1 MVAEGEAAALEFTP
15 TWIVAAVCSVIV
27 LISLVAERCLHFLGK
42 KLQKKNQRPL
52 YEALLKVK
60 EELMLLG
67 FISLLLTVF
76 QGMIQRTCIPASWTI
91 HMLPCQRPEPDGKA
105 GEASSTNEHFVA
117 AGIIGRIGRRL
128 LSESAS
134 GLEQCQKKGK
144 VPLLS
149 LEAIHQ
155 LHIFIFVLAITHVIF
170 SVTTMLLGGAQIHQW
185 KLWETGI
192 QKDAPG
198 NGPKKVT
205 HVRTHEFI
213 KKRFKGIGKDSRIL
227 SWLHSFGKQFYR
239 SLTKTDY
246 TTMRLGFI
254 MTHCPGN
261 PKFDFHRYM
270 VRVLEADFK
279 KVVGISWYLWIF
291 VVIFLLLNVNG
302 WHTYFWIA
310 FLPLF
315 LLLAIGTKLEH
326 VIAQLAHDVA
336 EKHTAVEGD
345 VVVIPSDRHF
355 WFGKPRIILYLI
367 HFILFQNAFE
377 IAFFFWIL
385 STYGFDSCIMGQVR
399 FIVPR
404 LVIGV
409 VIQLLCSYST
419 MPLYAIV
426 TQMGTSYKKEIFNE
440 HVQQGVLGWAQK
452 AKMRKGLKG
461 AASSKAESTST
472 ADSAGPSVKIEMAKA
487 GEDVES
493 ETWEEGSKGENGRT
507 TMAAAG
513 EAAELQFTPTWIVAA
528 VCSIIVVISLA
539 AERGLHHLGKTL
551 KKNHQRPLYEA
562 LLKVKE
568 ELMLLGFISLLL
580 TVFERTI
587 ERTCIPPSW
596 TNYMLP
602 CQRPGHGGG
611 SSKAPPA
618 AGAATTARFIA
629 GEILGGFS
637 RARVLSEGEAGAEL
651 GLCQKEGKVPL
662 LSEEALDQL
671 HIFIFVL
678 AVSHV
683 FFSATTMLLG
693 GAKIHRWKKWEEEI
707 QTTEN
712 EPKKV
717 LPVHQLSFVRGRCK
731 GGPDSKTLCWL
742 RSFRKQFYG
751 SVTRSDYAA
760 LRHGFI
766 MTHCPG
772 NPKFDFHK
780 YMVRVLESDFK
791 KIVGT
796 SWCLWIFVVIFLLLN
811 VNGWHTYFWIAFLP
825 LALQLAVGTKLE
837 HVIAQLAYEV
847 AERQAE
853 GDSVVKPS
861 DEHFWFGRPRIIL
874 HVIHFI
880 LFQNAFELS
889 FFFWILMTY
898 GLNSCFMDNT
908 IFLVPR
914 LVLGVV
920 IQLLCS
926 YSTLPLYAIVTQM
939 GSYYKME
946 IFNQHVQQGVLG
958 WAEKAKKRSGDCS
971 GKCKSTHSNNAA

>member
-52 YEALLKVK
+52 YEALLK
-60 EELMLLG
+60 
-67 FISLLLTVF
+67 
-76 QGMIQRTCIPASWTI
+76 GMIQRTCIPASWTI

-170 SVTTMLLGGAQIHQW
+170 SVTTMLLGGAQ
-185 KLWETGI
+185 
-192 QKDAPG
+192 
-198 NGPKKVT
+198 
-205 HVRTHEFI
+205 
-213 KKRFKGIGKDSRIL
+213 
-227 SWLHSFGKQFYR
+227 HSFGKQFYR

-254 MTHCPGN
+254 M
-261 PKFDFHRYM
+261 
-270 VRVLEADFK
+270 
-279 KVVGISWYLWIF
+279 
-291 VVIFLLLNVNG
+291 
-302 WHTYFWIA
+302 
-310 FLPLF
+310 

>member
-279 KVVGISWYLWIF
+279 KVVGISW
-291 VVIFLLLNVNG
+291 
-302 WHTYFWIA
+302 
-310 FLPLF
+310 
-315 LLLAIGTKLEH
+315 
-326 VIAQLAHDVA
+326 
-336 EKHTAVEGD
+336 
-345 VVVIPSDRHF
+345 
-355 WFGKPRIILYLI
+355 
-367 HFILFQNAFE
+367 
-377 IAFFFWIL
+377 
-385 STYGFDSCIMGQVR
+385 
-399 FIVPR
+399 
-404 LVIGV
+404 
-409 VIQLLCSYST
+409 
-419 MPLYAIV
+419 
-426 TQMGTSYKKEIFNE
+426 
-440 HVQQGVLGWAQK
+440 
-452 AKMRKGLKG
+452 
-461 AASSKAESTST
+461 
-472 ADSAGPSVKIEMAKA
+472 
-487 GEDVES
+487 
-493 ETWEEGSKGENGRT
+493 
-507 TMAAAG
+507 
-513 EAAELQFTPTWIVAA
+513 
-528 VCSIIVVISLA
+528 
-539 AERGLHHLGKTL
+539 
-551 KKNHQRPLYEA
+551 
-562 LLKVKE
+562 
-568 ELMLLGFISLLL
+568 
-580 TVFERTI
+580 
-587 ERTCIPPSW
+587 
-596 TNYMLP
+596 
-602 CQRPGHGGG
+602 
-611 SSKAPPA
+611 
-618 AGAATTARFIA
+618 
-629 GEILGGFS
+629 
-637 RARVLSEGEAGAEL
+637 
-651 GLCQKEGKVPL
+651 
-662 LSEEALDQL
+662 
-671 HIFIFVL
+671 
-678 AVSHV
+678 
-683 FFSATTMLLG
+683 
-693 GAKIHRWKKWEEEI
+693 
-707 QTTEN
+707 
-712 EPKKV
+712 
-717 LPVHQLSFVRGRCK
+717 
-731 GGPDSKTLCWL
+731 
-742 RSFRKQFYG
+742 
-751 SVTRSDYAA
+751 
-760 LRHGFI
+760 
-766 MTHCPG
+766 
-772 NPKFDFHK
+772 
-780 YMVRVLESDFK
+780 
-791 KIVGT
+791 
-796 SWCLWIFVVIFLLLN
+796 CLWIFVVIFLLLN